1 MKESVFHIKRGICY
15 SDYRTPVG
23 ADPFRSAGKEEAM
36 TEAEVRGKYEALT
49 KRLIEK
55 GITITTME
63 SCTAGQV
70 ASLITDTEG
79 SSAILKGAFITYSN
93 QAKILQ
99 GVPAEVIGKYGVYSE
114 QTAAAMAAACR
125 KCYGADIGLGVT
137 GSFGNVDPNNRDSV
151 PGRVFFA
158 IESVQ
163 GTSHETLELPP
174 QKDRHAYKL
183 YTAGLIADRL
193 LALTDKF

>member
-1 MKESVFHIKRGICY
+1 MKESVLHIKRGICY
-15 SDYRTPVG
+15 SDYRTPAG

-99 GVPAEVIGKYGVYSE
+99 GVPAEVIETYGVYSE
-114 QTAAAMAAACR
+114 ETAAAMAAACR

-137 GSFGNVDPNNRDSV
+137 GSFGNADPNNKDSV

-163 GTSHETLELPP
+163 GTSHETLELSP

-183 YTAGLIADRL
+183 YTAGLIADCL